1 MTVRST
7 NSNSHSPHAA
17 KGHHAVHAHSKHAG
31 HSKTTKAHK
40 GHSHKSSFKPA
51 PSADVKKWVAAAQ
64 VELLKAGVPM
74 SKMNANQIAAMIAS
88 ESSND
93 PKAVNNWDSNA
104 KAGHPSIGLM
114 QTIAPTFKQYK
125 LPGHN
130 DITNPVD
137 NIIAGVR
144 YAIDRYGSISNVP
157 GVRKLAAG
165 DGYVGY

>member
-1 MTVRST
+1 MTVRS
-7 NSNSHSPHAA
+7 SNSSSRSASHAA
-17 KGHHAVHAHSKHAG
+17 KSHPAKHAP
-31 HSKTTKAHK
+31 KPKKAHAK
-40 GHSHKSSFKPA
+40 KAHTGHTHKSSFHPA
-51 PSADVKKWVAAAQ
+51 PSADVKKWIAQAQ
-64 VELLKAGVPM
+64 VELKKAGVPA
-74 SKMNANQIAAMIAS
+74 SKMNAGQIAAMIAS

-104 KAGHPSIGLM
+104 KAGHPSMGLM
-114 QTIAPTFKQYK
+114 QTIRPTFEQYK

-165 DGYVGY
+165 SAYVGY